1 MEIKAVLSF
10 IRLMIFMKFLLSTA
24 LLVSLL
30 GLSVSIPPAWAQ
42 TAVNSS
48 TQKIGNC
55 QRSPKANCFNTPCYS
70 ESINLAKAEQDYLK
84 IVGNYYDQ
92 EAVFYSSDTPH
103 AQSLSK
109 SINRLTSR
117 YNANVGFA
125 VFDANGVAF
134 LKNNKPFPV
143 ENMRGF
149 YVCYAAAAKL
159 AKENL
164 PFDYKVEVPLSE
176 FAYSKNSNL
185 YKAIL
190 RSTFLDEIKSGSA
203 TIEKL
208 VDVNKLQDKSN
219 INEDSTADEQIKANI
234 GKFNSFYNLTSDAT
248 VEQWLFKGWLEIANK
263 NGINSIK
270 LPISDLIY
278 YGMNEDDAF
287 ATHILVEFFLKGED
301 VVAKFLKDKGLKIE
315 PYALVDASGQKSRH
329 YNGPKG
335 YNYAINNYQNAR
347 LFGTLINDQSLSVEI
362 KDLILHSMRFAP
374 RSQGFFSE
382 GIKDSVDKMKNKED
396 LFSELKIFDLNSFTK
411 GPDNRWT
418 ATTLAYVE
426 FLGHP
431 YVVSIG
437 IDNIVGEEGKSKEQ
451 AQIILQKIGTIIFD
465 HLHLPKCQHG
475 TLYIRNPI

>member
-55 QRSPKANCFNTPCYS
+55 QRPPKANCFNTPCYS

-109 SINRLTSR
+109 SINHLTSR

-125 VFDANGVAF
+125 VFDAKGVAF

-208 VDVNKLQDKSN
+208 VDVNKLQDKSS
-219 INEDSTADEQIKANI
+219 IDEDSSDDEHIKANI
-234 GKFNSFYNLTSDAT
+234 SKFNSFYNLTSDAT
-248 VEQWLFKGWLEIANK
+248 VEQWLIKGWLDIANK

-287 ATHILVEFFLKGED
+287 AIHILVNCFLKGED

-315 PYALVDASGQKSRH
+315 PYTLVDASGQKSRP
-329 YNGPKG
+329 YKGPKG
-335 YNYAINNYQNAR
+335 YHYAINNYQNAR
-347 LFGTLINDQSLSVEI
+347 FFGTLINDQSLSVEI
-362 KDLILHSMRFAP
+362 KDLILQSMRFAP

-382 GIKDSVDKMKNKED
+382 GIKDSVDKMNNKEE

-411 GPDNRWT
+411 GPDHRWT

-426 FLGHP
+426 FLGRP

-465 HLHLPKCQHG
+465 HLHLPRCSHG
-475 TLYIRNPI
+475 TLIIRNPV

>member
-208 VDVNKLQDKSN
+208 VDVNKLQDKSS
-219 INEDSTADEQIKANI
+219 IDEDSSDDEHIKANI
-234 GKFNSFYNLTSDAT
+234 SKFNSFYNLTSDAT
-248 VEQWLFKGWLEIANK
+248 VEQWLIKGWLDIANK

-287 ATHILVEFFLKGED
+287 AIHILVNCFLKGED

-315 PYALVDASGQKSRH
+315 PYTLVDASGQKSRP
-329 YNGPKG
+329 YKGPKG
-335 YNYAINNYQNAR
+335 YHYAINNYQNAR
-347 LFGTLINDQSLSVEI
+347 FFGTLINDQSLSVEI
-362 KDLILHSMRFAP
+362 KDLILQSMRFAP

-382 GIKDSVDKMKNKED
+382 GIKDSVDKMHNREE

-411 GPDNRWT
+411 GPDHRWT

-426 FLGHP
+426 FLGRP

-465 HLHLPKCQHG
+465 HLHLPRCSHG
-475 TLYIRNPI
+475 TLIIRNPV

>member
-10 IRLMIFMKFLLSTA
+10 IRLMIFMKFVLSTA

-30 GLSVSIPPAWAQ
+30 GLSVSSPPAWAQ
-42 TAVNSS
+42 IAVNIS

-55 QRSPKANCFNTPCYS
+55 QRHPKANCFNTPCYS

-84 IVGNYYDQ
+84 VVGNYYDQ
-92 EAVFYSSDTPH
+92 EDVFYSSDTPH

-117 YNANVGFA
+117 YNVNVGFA
-125 VFDANGVAF
+125 VFDAKGLAF
-134 LKNNKPFPV
+134 LKNNTPFPV
-143 ENMRGF
+143 ENMKGF

-176 FAYSKNSNL
+176 FTYSKNSVL
-185 YKAIL
+185 YQAIL
-190 RSTFLDEIKSGSA
+190 RSNFIDEIKSGST

-208 VDVNKLQDKSN
+208 VDVNKLQDNSN
-219 INEDSTADEQIKANI
+219 FDEDSTADEHIKTNI
-234 GKFNSFYNLTSDAT
+234 SKFNSFYNLTSDST
-248 VEQWLFKGWLEIANK
+248 VEQWLIKGWLEIANK

-287 ATHILVEFFLKGED
+287 AIYILVKCFLKGEN
-301 VVAKFLKDKGLKIE
+301 VVAKFLRDKGLKIE
-315 PYALVDASGQKSRH
+315 PYTIVDASGQKSRH

-335 YNYAINNYQNAR
+335 YHYAINNYQNAR
-347 LFGTLINDQSLSVEI
+347 FFGTLINDQSLSVEI
-362 KDLILHSMRFAP
+362 KDLILQSMRFAP

-411 GPDNRWT
+411 GPDHRWT

-431 YVVSIG
+431 YVISVG
-437 IDNIVGEEGKSKEQ
+437 IDNIVGQEGKSKEQ
-451 AQIILQKIGTIIFD
+451 AQIILQKLGTIIFD
-465 HLHLPKCQHG
+465 HLHLPRCRYG
-475 TLYIRNPI
+475 TLIIRNPI

>member
-1 MEIKAVLSF
+1 
-10 IRLMIFMKFLLSTA
+10 MKFLLSSA

-30 GLSVSIPPAWAQ
+30 GLSVISPSAWAQ
-42 TAVNSS
+42 TAANSS
-48 TQKIGNC
+48 SQEIDNC
-55 QRSPKANCFNTPCYS
+55 QRHPKANCFNTPCYS

-84 IVGNYYDQ
+84 VVGNYYDQ

-125 VFDANGVAF
+125 VLDANGLAF

-143 ENMRGF
+143 ENMKGF

-176 FAYSKNSNL
+176 FTFSTNSSL

-190 RSTFLDEIKSGSA
+190 RSNFIDEIKSGSA

-208 VDVNKLQDKSN
+208 ADVNKTQDQSN
-219 INEDSTADEQIKANI
+219 IDEDSTDDEHIKANI
-234 GKFNSFYNLTSDAT
+234 SKFNSFYNLTSDAT
-248 VEQWLFKGWLEIANK
+248 VEQWLIKGWLDIANK
-263 NGINSIK
+263 NGINSIN

-287 ATHILVEFFLKGED
+287 AIHILVDCFLKGED

-315 PYALVDASGQKSRH
+315 PYTLVDASGQKSRH
-329 YNGPKG
+329 YKGPKG
-335 YNYAINNYQNAR
+335 YHYAINNYQNAR
-347 LFGTLINDQSLSVEI
+347 FFGTLINDQSLSVEI
-362 KDLILHSMRFAP
+362 KDLILQSMRFAP

-411 GPDNRWT
+411 GPDHRWT

-431 YVVSIG
+431 YVISIG

-451 AQIILQKIGTIIFD
+451 AQIILQKMGTIIFD
-465 HLHLPKCQHG
+465 HLHLPRCKHG
-475 TLYIRNPI
+475 TLIIRNPI

>member
-1 MEIKAVLSF
+1 
-10 IRLMIFMKFLLSTA
+10 MKFLLSTA

-208 VDVNKLQDKSN
+208 VDVNKLQDKSS
-219 INEDSTADEQIKANI
+219 IDEDSSDDEHIKANI
-234 GKFNSFYNLTSDAT
+234 SKFNSFYNLTSDAT
-248 VEQWLFKGWLEIANK
+248 VEQWLIKGWLDIANK

-287 ATHILVEFFLKGED
+287 AIHILVNCFLKGED

-315 PYALVDASGQKSRH
+315 PYTLVDASGQKSRP
-329 YNGPKG
+329 YKGPKG
-335 YNYAINNYQNAR
+335 YHYAINNYQNAR
-347 LFGTLINDQSLSVEI
+347 FFGTLINDQSLSVEI
-362 KDLILHSMRFAP
+362 KDLILQSMRFAP

-382 GIKDSVDKMKNKED
+382 GIKDSVDKMHNREE

-411 GPDNRWT
+411 GPDHRWT

-426 FLGHP
+426 FLGRP

-465 HLHLPKCQHG
+465 HLHLPRCSHG
-475 TLYIRNPI
+475 TLIIRNPV

>member
-55 QRSPKANCFNTPCYS
+55 QRPPKANCFNTPCYS

-125 VFDANGVAF
+125 VFDAKGVAF

-219 INEDSTADEQIKANI
+219 IDEDSTADEQIKANI

-248 VEQWLFKGWLEIANK
+248 VEQWLIKGWIEIANK

-278 YGMNEDDAF
+278 YGMNEDDVF
-287 ATHILVEFFLKGED
+287 ATHILVECFLKGED

-335 YNYAINNYQNAR
+335 YHYAINNYQNAR

-382 GIKDSVDKMKNKED
+382 GIKDSVDKMNNKED

-431 YVVSIG
+431 YVISIG
-437 IDNIVGEEGKSKEQ
+437 IDNICGEEGKSKEQ
-451 AQIILQKIGTIIFD
+451 AQIILQKLGTIIFD

>member
-24 LLVSLL
+24 LLVSIL

-208 VDVNKLQDKSN
+208 VDVNKLQDKSS
-219 INEDSTADEQIKANI
+219 IDEDSSDDEHIKANI
-234 GKFNSFYNLTSDAT
+234 SKFNSFYNLTSDAT
-248 VEQWLFKGWLEIANK
+248 VEQWLIKGWLDIANK

-287 ATHILVEFFLKGED
+287 AIHILVNCFLKGED

-315 PYALVDASGQKSRH
+315 PYTLVDASGQKSRP
-329 YNGPKG
+329 YKGPKG
-335 YNYAINNYQNAR
+335 YHYAINNYQNAR
-347 LFGTLINDQSLSVEI
+347 FFGTLINDQSLSVEI
-362 KDLILHSMRFAP
+362 KDLILQSMRFAP

-382 GIKDSVDKMKNKED
+382 GIKDSVDKMHNREE

-411 GPDNRWT
+411 GPDHRWT

-426 FLGHP
+426 FLGRP

-465 HLHLPKCQHG
+465 HLHLPRCSHG
-475 TLYIRNPI
+475 TLIIRNPV